1 MRRAE
6 LEHLIRAA
14 ARAAGDDELVIV
26 GSQAILAEFPDAPET
41 MLVSREADMYPLNHP
56 ERADEIDGAM
66 GDGSYFDATFGYY
79 AHGVGPETAKA
90 PVGWEDRLVAVR
102 GANTGGAT
110 GWCLE
115 AHDLVLAK
123 CAAGRERDWE
133 FARDALE
140 GELVDPGELVRR
152 ARDLPISKRRV
163 ERVVGMLEGLI
174 ARETG

>member
-6 LEHLIRAA
+6 LEHIIRAA
-14 ARAAGDDELVIV
+14 SQVVGDDELIIV
-26 GSQAILAEFPDAPET
+26 GSQAILGQFPDAPEE
-41 MLVSREADMYPLNHP
+41 MLISREADIYPRNEP

-90 PVGWEDRLVAVR
+90 PAGWEKRLIPLR
-102 GANTGGAT
+102 NANTDGAT

-115 AHDLVLAK
+115 IHDLVLAK

-133 FARDALE
+133 FAAQALSN
-140 GELVDPGELVRR
+140 ELVEVAVLRRR
-152 ARDLPISKRRV
+152 APQIPISAGRQ
-163 ERVVGMLEGLI
+163 EDFISMLEALI
-174 ARETG
+174 ERHS